1 MKKFASVLLA
11 AMIAAP
17 AGSVFADA
25 GSKKPIMR
33 LFSASDTLF
42 QVSTLGAL
50 TVGGYDGSVKYG
62 RLARNG
68 DFGLGTFDK
77 LDGEMVAFDGKFYQ
91 ITADGVA
98 RSVDPQMT
106 TPYAAVTFFEPD
118 KVVVLNRPMTCQ
130 ALFAYI
136 DKLRS
141 SANRL
146 YAVKLSGTWALLK
159 TRSVAAQTHPF
170 PPLSKAIAE
179 QSVFNLAQ
187 VNATLAGFWMP
198 PYMAQVNSP
207 GYHFH
212 ALTDDKMTGGH
223 VLDCRS
229 TRVRIELDA
238 IEAFMM
244 VLPVDIDEL
253 DLSGLK

>member
-1 MKKFASVLLA
+1 MKILASALLA
-11 AMIAAP
+11 AVIAAS
-17 AGSVFADA
+17 AGPVCADT
-25 GSKKPIMR
+25 GSEKTIMR

-50 TVGGYDGSVKYG
+50 TVGGYDGAVKYG

-77 LDGEMVAFDGKFYQ
+77 LDGEMVAFDGEFYQ
-91 ITADGVA
+91 ITADGAA
-98 RSVDPQMT
+98 RPVDPQMT
-106 TPYAAVTFFEPD
+106 TPYAAVTFFEAD
-118 KVVVLNRPMTCQ
+118 KVVVLKRPMTCQ
-130 ALFAYI
+130 ALYAYI
-136 DKLRS
+136 DKLRP

-146 YAVKLSGTWALLK
+146 YAVKLSGTWAVLK
-159 TRSVAAQTHPF
+159 TRSVAAQTRPF
-170 PPLSKAIAE
+170 PPLSTAIAG
-179 QSVFNLAQ
+179 QSVFNLEQ

-212 ALTDDKMTGGH
+212 ALTDDKTAGGH
-223 VLDCRS
+223 VLDCLS
-229 TRVRIELDA
+229 TQVRIELDA
-238 IEAFMM
+238 IESFRM

-253 DLSGLK
+253 DLSGLQ

>member
-33 LFSASDTLF
+33 VFSASDTLF

-91 ITADGVA
+91 ITADGA
-98 RSVDPQMT
+98 AHPVDPQMT

-118 KVVVLNRPMTCQ
+118 KSVVLNRPMTCQ

-136 DKLRS
+136 YFKRS
-141 SANRL
+141 SFR
-146 YAVKLSGTWALLK
+146 
-159 TRSVAAQTHPF
+159 F
-170 PPLSKAIAE
+170 
-179 QSVFNLAQ
+179 F
-187 VNATLAGFWMP
+187 
-198 PYMAQVNSP
+198 
-207 GYHFH
+207 
-212 ALTDDKMTGGH
+212 
-223 VLDCRS
+223 
-229 TRVRIELDA
+229 
-238 IEAFMM
+238 
-244 VLPVDIDEL
+244 
-253 DLSGLK
+253 